1 MMIVSVDIA
10 TRDMIV
16 FERWNKLHD
25 PLSAKPAK
33 NESKVVDAQT

>member
-1 MMIVSVDIA
+1 MIASVDIVA
-10 TRDMIV
+10 RDMVV

-25 PLSAKPAK
+25 PLSAKPMK